1 MNELQDYLFLLSVLT
16 TRNPLCTA
24 ALVTGIFSTGYYFNK
39 IFSIKKQ
46 KKIKPKTPSLSIS
59 LIQINN
65 NLGRIVKIL
74 RLCKPGMVF
83 LTLYKGDDNMLKFVL
98 TLPTKSAVDVV
109 KREVTVVV
117 DGADPVVLE
126 LDGDALE
133 TGEFAGADGAAVT
146 GTLVD
151 VDDAGNR
158 SPAREFTFTLVDNLA
173 PPQPGEVGVKVTAE
187 E

>member
-1 MNELQDYLFLLSVLT
+1 MNELQDYLFLLTVIA
-16 TRNPLCTA
+16 TRNPLYTG
-24 ALVTGIFSTGYYFNK
+24 LLITGIFSIGYYFNK
-39 IFSIKKQ
+39 MLSIKKA
-46 KKIKPKTPSLSIS
+46 KKIKPKTPSINMS

-74 RLCKPGMVF
+74 RLRKPGMVF
-83 LTLYKGDDNMLKFVL
+83 LTFYKGNDNMLKFVL

-117 DGADPVVLE
+117 DGADPVVVELE
-126 LDGDALE
+126 GDALE
-133 TGEFAGADGAAVT
+133 TGEFSGADGASVT
-146 GTLVD
+146 GALVD

-158 SPAREFTFTLVDNLA
+158 SPAREFTFALADTFA
-173 PPQPGEVGVKVTAE
+173 PPQPGEVGVRVTGE

>member
-1 MNELQDYLFLLSVLT
+1 MNSLAYYLFSLYVLINT
-16 TRNPLCTA
+16 YPLYTST
-24 ALVTGIFSTGYYFNK
+24 LIVMIFLIGYYFNK
-39 IFSIKKQ
+39 IFNHEQKNIDDADSSIKLY
-46 KKIKPKTPSLSIS
+46 LSE
-59 LIQINN
+59 INN
-65 NLGRIVKIL
+65 NLNQIVKIL

-83 LTLYKGDDNMLKFVL
+83 LSFYQGDNGMLKFVL

-117 DGADPVVLE
+117 GGGDPVVLE

-133 TGEFAGADGAAVT
+133 TQEFSGADGDSVAGA
-146 GTLVD
+146 LVD

-158 SPAREFTFTLVDNLA
+158 SPAREFTFALVDNLA
-173 PPQPGEVGVKVTAE
+173 PPQPGEVGVKVTGE